1 MKKIFSKKAA
11 YLPSI
16 IFVTMLVTI
25 AVCCDPPSLVGRS
38 ALIRLA
44 VTIPLNILF
53 QILLYLL
60 AAALLFIAFH
70 YLLRERSIV
79 KRRIADLILGIIC
92 ILFCCT
98 LITDSYLSPLRGS
111 IKGDFR
117 AWTDILSDLN
127 GGDAVC
133 IENLNIKT
141 YRMPG
146 HTSHR
151 SAANDSYYIVA
162 VDEYKNSFRFAIT
175 AKDMALIFGDDD
187 YEPNYGKIEYYKKSG
202 LVKAITLYDEVT
214 AE

>member
-16 IFVTMLVTI
+16 IFVIMLVTI
-25 AVCCDPPSLVGRS
+25 AVCCAPPSLVGRS

-44 VTIPLNILF
+44 VTIPLNITF
-53 QILLYLL
+53 QISLYLL

-70 YLLRERSIV
+70 YLLRERSII
-79 KRRIADLILGIIC
+79 KRRIADLILGVIC

-98 LITDSYLSPLRGS
+98 LITDSYHSPLRGS

-127 GGDAVC
+127 GGDTVC
-133 IENLNIKT
+133 IENLNIKA

-151 SAANDSYYIVA
+151 SATSDSYYIVA
-162 VDEYKNSFRFAIT
+162 VDEDKNSFRFTIT
-175 AKDMALIFGDDD
+175 AKDMALIFGDDY
-187 YEPNYGKIEYYKKSG
+187 YEAKYGKIEYYKNSG
-202 LVKAITLYDEVT
+202 LAKAITLYDDT
-214 AE
+214 R

>member
-16 IFVTMLVTI
+16 IFVIMLVTI
-25 AVCCDPPSLVGRS
+25 AVCCAPPSLVGRS

-44 VTIPLNILF
+44 VTIPLNITF
-53 QILLYLL
+53 QISLYLL
-60 AAALLFIAFH
+60 AAVLLFIAFH

-79 KRRIADLILGIIC
+79 KRRIADLILGVIC

-98 LITDSYLSPLRGS
+98 LITDSYHSPLRGS

-127 GGDAVC
+127 GGDTVC
-133 IENLNIKT
+133 IENLNIKA

-151 SAANDSYYIVA
+151 SATSDSYYIVA
-162 VDEYKNSFRFAIT
+162 VDEDKNSFRFTIT
-175 AKDMALIFGDDD
+175 AKDMALIFGDDNS
-187 YEPNYGKIEYYKKSG
+187 EAKYGKIEYYKNSG
-202 LVKAITLYDEVT
+202 LAKAITLYDDT
-214 AE
+214 R

>member
-1 MKKIFSKKAA
+1 MKNIFSKKAV

-16 IFVTMLVTI
+16 IFVVMLVTI
-25 AVCCDPPSLVGRS
+25 AVCCAPPSLVGRS

-44 VTIPLNILF
+44 VTIPLNITF
-53 QILLYLL
+53 QISLYLL
-60 AAALLFIAFH
+60 ATALLFIALH

-79 KRRIADLILGIIC
+79 KRRIADLILGVIC

-98 LITDSYLSPLRGS
+98 LITDSYHSPLRGS

-127 GGDAVC
+127 GGDTVC
-133 IENLNIKT
+133 IENLNIKA

-151 SAANDSYYIVA
+151 SATSDSYYIVA
-162 VDEYKNSFRFAIT
+162 VDEDKNSFRFTIT
-175 AKDMALIFGDDD
+175 AKDMALIFGDDNS
-187 YEPNYGKIEYYKKSG
+187 EAKYGKIEYYKNSG
-202 LVKAITLYDEVT
+202 LAKAISLYDEVT
-214 AE
+214 VK

>member
-133 IENLNIKT
+133 IDNLNIKT
-141 YRMPG
+141 
-146 HTSHR
+146 
-151 SAANDSYYIVA
+151 
-162 VDEYKNSFRFAIT
+162 
-175 AKDMALIFGDDD
+175 
-187 YEPNYGKIEYYKKSG
+187 
-202 LVKAITLYDEVT
+202 
-214 AE
+214 

>member
-16 IFVTMLVTI
+16 IFVIMLVTI
-25 AVCCDPPSLVGRS
+25 AVCCAPPSLVGRS

-44 VTIPLNILF
+44 VTIPLNITF
-53 QILLYLL
+53 QISLYLL
-60 AAALLFIAFH
+60 AAALLFIALH
-70 YLLRERSIV
+70 YLLRERSVV
-79 KRRIADLILGIIC
+79 KRRIADLILGVIC

-98 LITDSYLSPLRGS
+98 LITDSYHSPLRGS

-127 GGDAVC
+127 GGDTVC
-133 IENLNIKT
+133 IENLNIKV

-151 SAANDSYYIVA
+151 SATSDSYYIVA
-162 VDEYKNSFRFAIT
+162 VDEDKNSFRFTIT

-187 YEPNYGKIEYYKKSG
+187 SEAKYGKIEYYKNSG
-202 LVKAITLYDEVT
+202 LAKAISLYDEVT
-214 AE
+214 VE

>member
-16 IFVTMLVTI
+16 IFVIMLVTI
-25 AVCCDPPSLVGRS
+25 AVCCAPPSLVGRS

-44 VTIPLNILF
+44 VTIPLNITF
-53 QILLYLL
+53 QISLYLL

-79 KRRIADLILGIIC
+79 KRRIADLILGVIC

-98 LITDSYLSPLRGS
+98 LITDSYHSPLRGS

-127 GGDAVC
+127 GGDTVC
-133 IENLNIKT
+133 IENLNIKA

-151 SAANDSYYIVA
+151 SATSDSYYIVA
-162 VDEYKNSFRFAIT
+162 VDEDKNSFRFAIT

-187 YEPNYGKIEYYKKSG
+187 YEAKYGKIEYYKNSG
-202 LVKAITLYDEVT
+202 LVISISLYDDVA

>member
-16 IFVTMLVTI
+16 IFVIMLVTI
-25 AVCCDPPSLVGRS
+25 AVCCAPPSLVGRS

-44 VTIPLNILF
+44 VTIPLNITF
-53 QILLYLL
+53 QISLYLL
-60 AAALLFIAFH
+60 AAALLFIALH

-79 KRRIADLILGIIC
+79 KRRIADLILGVIC

-98 LITDSYLSPLRGS
+98 LITDSYHSPLRGS

-127 GGDAVC
+127 GGDTVC
-133 IENLNIKT
+133 IENLNIKA

-151 SAANDSYYIVA
+151 SATSDSYYIVA
-162 VDEYKNSFRFAIT
+162 VDEDKNSFRFAIT

-187 YEPNYGKIEYYKKSG
+187 SEAKYGKIEYYKNSG
-202 LVKAITLYDEVT
+202 QAKAITLYDEVT

>member
-16 IFVTMLVTI
+16 IFVIMLVTI

-60 AAALLFIAFH
+60 AAALFIAFH

-151 SAANDSYYIVA
+151 SATNDSYYIVA

-175 AKDMALIFGDDD
+175 AKDMALIFDDDD
-187 YEPNYGKIEYYKKSG
+187 YEPKYGKIEYYKKSG

>member
-16 IFVTMLVTI
+16 IFVIMLVTI
-25 AVCCDPPSLVGRS
+25 AVCCAPPSLVGRS

-44 VTIPLNILF
+44 VTIPLNITF
-53 QILLYLL
+53 QISLYLL
-60 AAALLFIAFH
+60 AAVLLFIAFH

-79 KRRIADLILGIIC
+79 KRRIADLILGVIC

-98 LITDSYLSPLRGS
+98 LITDSYHSPLRGS

-127 GGDAVC
+127 GGDTVC
-133 IENLNIKT
+133 IENLNIKA
-141 YRMPG
+141 YSMPG

-151 SAANDSYYIVA
+151 SATSDSYYIVA
-162 VDEYKNSFRFAIT
+162 VDEDKNSFRFAIT

-187 YEPNYGKIEYYKKSG
+187 YEAKYGKIEYYKNSG
-202 LVKAITLYDEVT
+202 LAKAITLYDDT
-214 AE
+214 R

>member
-127 GGDAVC
+127 GDAVC

-151 SAANDSYYIVA
+151 SATNDSYYIVA

-187 YEPNYGKIEYYKKSG
+187 YEPKYGKIEYYKKSG